1 MGKIGYNFSRERGD
15 NVMGVMNRF
24 MSFLGVQEEEEVVE
38 REKISEPDDAEI
50 GPPSFDARKNQRSN
64 NVVSI
69 HSQKNVKV
77 ILYEPRSYDE
87 AQEIA
92 DHLRSHRA
100 VVVNLQRVRNDQAM
114 RIIDF
119 LSGTIYALSGSISKI
134 GGNIFLCTP
143 DTVEIQGSITEILA
157 EDSDYNKMG

>member
-1 MGKIGYNFSRERGD
+1 
-15 NVMGVMNRF
+15 MGVMNRF
-24 MSFLGVQEEEEVVE
+24 MNFLGLQEEEEVVE
-38 REKISEPDDAEI
+38 REQISSRDEEEYEPVPVDT
-50 GPPSFDARKNQRSN
+50 RKNQRAG

-77 ILYEPRSYDE
+77 VLYEPRSYDE

-92 DHLRSHRA
+92 DHLRSHRT

-119 LSGTIYALSGSISKI
+119 ISGTVYALGGGISKI
-134 GGNIFLCTP
+134 GGNIFMCTP
-143 DTVEIQGSITEILA
+143 DTVEIQGSITEIL
-157 EDSDYNKMG
+157 SDEQDNNRMR

>member
-1 MGKIGYNFSRERGD
+1 
-15 NVMGVMNRF
+15 MGVMNKF
-24 MSFLGVQEEEEVVE
+24 MNFFGLQEEEEVVE
-38 REKISEPDDAEI
+38 REKLVDPEESEHET
-50 GPPSFDARKNQRSN
+50 PSIEARRNQRGN

-69 HSQKNVKV
+69 HSQKNVKL
-77 ILYEPRSYDE
+77 ILNEPRSYDE

-100 VVVNLQRVRNDQAM
+100 VVVNLQRVRNDQAL

-119 LSGTIYALSGSISKI
+119 LSGTVYALSGNISKI

-157 EDSDYNKMG
+157 DEQDYNRMR

>member
-1 MGKIGYNFSRERGD
+1 
-15 NVMGVMNRF
+15 MGVMNRF
-24 MSFLGVQEEEEVVE
+24 MNFLGLQEEEEIVE
-38 REKISEPDDAEI
+38 REGISQLEEPEYET
-50 GPPSFDARKNQRSN
+50 PSFETRKNQRGN

-69 HSQKNVKV
+69 HSQKNVKMV
-77 ILYEPRSYDE
+77 LYEPKSYDE

-92 DHLRSHRA
+92 DHLRSHRS

-143 DTVEIQGSITEILA
+143 DTVEIQGAITEILS
-157 EDSDYNKMG
+157 EEIDYNRMMR